1 MAKEFAAGKDEIA
14 ELLTKN
20 ERNKTEQMQKM
31 LLDKCHLVFGWYLQ
45 GKIIL

>member
-1 MAKEFAAGKDEIA
+1 MAKEFVAGKGEIA

-31 LLDKCHLVFGWYLQ
+31 LLDKCHLLLEGYLQ
-45 GKIIL
+45 GKTIL